1 MRQHFVLPALL
12 AATFGIAACGG
23 KPAANSGGAE
33 GPAAASTPAAS
44 TPAAGPPAAAP
55 TGKIITVQM
64 VSDNVG
70 NYFKPADFEVHRGD
84 VIRFTLGVG
93 VHNVRFL
100 ADSNPGKVNLPAASD
115 LLQLPG
121 QTFDVPVN
129 LEPGTYFYQCDAHA
143 ALGMRGHIKVE
154 R

>member
-1 MRQHFVLPALL
+1 MKQHLVLPALL
-12 AATFGIAACGG
+12 SATLGVVACGG
-23 KPAANSGGAE
+23 KPAANSSGAE
-33 GPAAASTPAAS
+33 GSTASSA
-44 TPAAGPPAAAP
+44 PAAGAPAAAP

-64 VSDNVG
+64 VTDNVG

-84 VIRFTLGVG
+84 VIRYTLGVG

-100 ADSNPGKVNLPAASD
+100 ADSNPGKANLPAASD

-129 LEPGTYFYQCDAHA
+129 LPPGTYFYQCDAHA
-143 ALGMRGHIKVE
+143 ALGMKGHIKVE
-154 R
+154 P

>member
-1 MRQHFVLPALL
+1 MRQHVILPAFF
-12 AATFGIAACGG
+12 AATLGAAACGG
-23 KPAANSGGAE
+23 KPAANSSGAASSAAAS
-33 GPAAASTPAAS
+33 GPAAGA
-44 TPAAGPPAAAP
+44 PAAAP
-55 TGKIITVQM
+55 TGKIIAVQM
-64 VSDNVG
+64 VTDNVG

-84 VIRFTLGVG
+84 VIRYTLGVG

-100 ADSNPGKVNLPAASD
+100 ADSNPGKGNLPAASD

-129 LEPGTYFYQCDAHA
+129 LEPGTYYYQCDAHA